1 MLNIYIIMSHVRLE
15 EDVEISEM
23 PWIDILSM
31 LVICGLVILKLKS

>member
-1 MLNIYIIMSHVRLE
+1 MSHVRLE
-15 EDVEISEM
+15 EDVEIFEM